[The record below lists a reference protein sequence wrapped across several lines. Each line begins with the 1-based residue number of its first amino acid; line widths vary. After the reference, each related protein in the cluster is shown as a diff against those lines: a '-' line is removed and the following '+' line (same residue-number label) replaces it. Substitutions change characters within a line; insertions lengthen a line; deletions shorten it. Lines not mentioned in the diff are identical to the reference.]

1 MMMLMMMLMML
12 MDYNVDGWWCWW
24 WMMINDDDDDD
35 DLFCH
40 SWSRKFGWGIQWRW
54 TWRRWWVHGSETLVQ
69 TLSFGISLL
78 SLCCLLCKF
87 CYVPNDYLFSS
98 QSIYTYI
105 YSSVYLSLSTLSIY
119 LSINAY
125 LSGWVLSLLPQ
136 LGELQ
141 LIIARKINISLL

>member
-1 MMMLMMMLMML
+1 MMLLFMIIVMMMLM
-12 MDYNVDGWWCWW
+12 DN
-24 WMMINDDDDDD
+24 DDD

-40 SWSRKFGWGIQWRW
+40 SWSRKFGWRIQWRW
-54 TWRRWWVHGSETLVQ
+54 TWRWWWVHGSETLVQ
-69 TLSFGISLL
+69 TLSFEISLL

-105 YSSVYLSLSTLSIY
+105 YSSVYLLISIYQSIYQSIYLSIY
-119 LSINAY
+119 LSY

-141 LIIARKINISLL
+141 LIIARKINISQL